1 MYLDI
6 MKTRHT
12 TLQKL
17 KRIWPLYILL
27 LPGLLSILI
36 FNYGPMYGAMIA
48 FKDYKIADGFINSNW
63 VGLKWFDK
71 FVSGYDFKLLLTN
84 TLRISIYSLIVNS
97 LVRIICSLSIN
108 SLRQQALKKII
119 QTITY
124 LPHFISTVV
133 MVGILIRFFNP
144 SYGVISKIIQFF
156 GGTDRDLM
164 GYASAAPHIYVWSDV
179 WQNAGWSTI
188 LFLSALASVDP
199 QLHEAAIVDGA
210 TITQRIFHID
220 LPALVPTIVIC
231 LILDCGNIM
240 NVGHTKMLLMQNSL
254 NISTTEIISTYV
266 YNIGISSATPKYSYA
281 TAIGLMNSIVNFILV
296 VLVNGICRRLNE
308 TSLW

>member
-1 MYLDI
+1 MQSSTR
-6 MKTRHT
+6 KT
-12 TLQKL
+12 LWNKL
-17 KRIWPLYILL
+17 LRIWPLYVLL
-27 LPGLLSILI
+27 LPGLVYLLI
-36 FNYGPMYGAMIA
+36 FCYGPMYGAIIA
-48 FKDYKIADGFINSNW
+48 FKDYSIAKGILGSPF
-63 VGLKWFDK
+63 VGLKWFVK
-71 FVSGYDFKLLLTN
+71 FVTSYNFTTLVAN
-84 TLRISIYSLIVNS
+84 TLRVSLYSLVVNS
-97 LVRIICSLSIN
+97 IIRVVLSLSIN
-108 SLRQQALKKII
+108 TLRQQRLKQCI

-144 SYGVISKIIQFF
+144 SFGAISKLIQLF

-164 GYASAAPHIYVWSDV
+164 GIAKAVPHIYVWSGV

-188 LFLSALASVDP
+188 LFISALTAVDV

-210 TITQRIFHID
+210 TIMQRIFHID
-220 LPALVPTIVIC
+220 LPTLIPTIVIC

-240 NVGHTKMLLMQNSL
+240 NVGHTKMLLMQNNL
-254 NISTTEIISTYV
+254 NKSTTEIISTYV
-266 YNIGISSATPKYSYA
+266 YNIGMTSASPKYSYA
-281 TAIGLMNSIVNFILV
+281 TAIGLINSVVNFVLV

>member
-1 MYLDI
+1 MQSS
-6 MKTRHT
+6 TRKS
-12 TLQKL
+12 LWSKL
-17 KRIWPLYILL
+17 LRIWPLYVLL
-27 LPGLLSILI
+27 LPGLVYLLI
-36 FNYGPMYGAMIA
+36 FCYGPMYGAIIA
-48 FKDYKIADGFINSNW
+48 FKDYSIAKGILGSPF
-63 VGLKWFDK
+63 VGLKWFVK
-71 FVSGYDFKLLLTN
+71 FVTSYNFTTLVAN
-84 TLRISIYSLIVNS
+84 TLRVSLYSLVVNS
-97 LVRIICSLSIN
+97 IIRVVLSLSIN
-108 SLRQQALKKII
+108 TLRQQRLKQCI

-144 SYGVISKIIQFF
+144 SFGAISKLIQLF

-164 GYASAAPHIYVWSDV
+164 GIAKAVPHIYVWSGV

-188 LFLSALASVDP
+188 LFISALTAVDV

-210 TITQRIFHID
+210 TIMQRIFHID
-220 LPALVPTIVIC
+220 LPTLIPTIVIC

-240 NVGHTKMLLMQNSL
+240 NVGHTKMLLMQNNL
-254 NISTTEIISTYV
+254 NKSTTEIISTYV
-266 YNIGISSATPKYSYA
+266 YNIGMTSASPKYSYA
-281 TAIGLMNSIVNFILV
+281 TAIGLINSVVNFVLV